1 MLKITNEWDEGVLVL
16 VPEQA
21 VSNDKLPCIKLEQGK
36 PVYLHPAKEYAY
48 RKALQNLKYMLTT
61 SRDVT
66 DLEVSDY
73 AKVARKGYCS
83 LESLSLVNGRDYFDA
98 GKGVETAHLGY
109 TNNVANIYVETWS
122 DSDQKK
128 SNHTYYVMLGVD
140 PQYMYQNY

>member
-1 MLKITNEWDEGVLVL
+1 MLKIVNLWDEGVLVL

-66 DLEVSDY
+66 DLEVANY

-83 LESLSLVNGRDYFDA
+83 LESLNLVNGRDYFDVS
-98 GKGVETAHLGY
+98 KGVTQHHLGWMG
-109 TNNVANIYVETWS
+109 NVCNVFCETWTS
-122 DSDQKK
+122 AGQAISNKNYYIKLGYDSAK
-128 SNHTYYVMLGVD
+128 
-140 PQYMYQNY
+140 MYQY